1 MTENSSTK
9 NETLHDRFSSVN
21 KIIKRIKAEQKKD
34 RAERKIGRKT
44 KKKAG
49 TTWWN
54 NSWWEEGENHAYW

>member
-49 TTWWN
+49 TT
-54 NSWWEEGENHAYW
+54 